1 MKDFDQRI
9 KELKLSGRLLVQ
21 QFADIFQMEASVLE
35 EKVIDASNL
44 EKDIKLEHKMTV
56 QLFNDLK
63 NSNLS
68 KNDKNAR
75 VESVLTYSV
84 KYLEDCEKILD
95 LAKHREFDKDT
106 RFETNFK
113 DLLDY
118 IQNLKSTIVD
128 LESFL
133 QSNS

>member
-68 KNDKNAR
+68 KNDKNSR

-113 DLLDY
+113 DLLNY

>member
-21 QFADIFQMEASVLE
+21 QFADVFQMEASFLE
-35 EKVIDASNL
+35 EKVIDTSNL

-84 KYLEDCEKILD
+84 KYLEDCERILD
-95 LAKHREFDKDT
+95 LAKHRGFDKDI

>member
-68 KNDKNAR
+68 KNDKNSR
-75 VESVLTYSV
+75 VENVLTYSV
-84 KYLEDCEKILD
+84 KYLEDCEKIVD
-95 LAKHREFDKDT
+95 LAKHREFDKDI
-106 RFETNFK
+106 RFKTNFK

-118 IQNLKSTIVD
+118 IQNLKSTIVG

>member
-84 KYLEDCEKILD
+84 KYLEDCENILD

-106 RFETNFK
+106 SFKTNFK

>member
-68 KNDKNAR
+68 KNDKNSR

-95 LAKHREFDKDT
+95 LAKHREFDKDI